1 MDEKREAG
9 RRLMAESLGP
19 DYLAKRDAST
29 NGFNAPLRALSEAYA
44 FGEVWSRPGLE
55 RKTRSMLCIA
65 MLTALNRPHE
75 IRIHINSALNNGCT
89 VAEIQEVL
97 LQSVLYCGIPAAID
111 ATKVA
116 EDVPRE
122 RGLLS
127 D

>member
-1 MDEKREAG
+1 
-9 RRLMAESLGP
+9 MAENLGP
-19 DYLAKRDAST
+19 DYLAKRDAGT
-29 NGFNAPLRALSEAYA
+29 NAFNAPLRALSEAYA

-75 IRIHINSALNNGCT
+75 IRIHVNSALNNGCT
-89 VAEIQEVL
+89 VEEIQEVL

-116 EDVPRE
+116 EEVLRE
-122 RGLLS
+122 RGVLPA
-127 D
+127 